1 MQTRLLR
8 VLEEGT
14 VSRIGALDQKV
25 VDVRIIAAS
34 NRDLEK
40 EVKRGGNFR
49 EDLFYRL
56 KVLPIELPP
65 LRERKE
71 DIPPLL
77 INYFMEKKNARV

>member
-1 MQTRLLR
+1 MPYDMQTRLLR

-40 EVKRGGNFR
+40 EVKRGNFR

-71 DIPPLL
+71 DIPP
-77 INYFMEKKNARV
+77 Y